1 MGETRKQNKNKTE
14 DSVVKTKTLISSN
27 CTANLHLCFRIYA
40 DCWFSDAAAQICFE
54 SFQENVGSFIT
65 PDKLDAEL
73 DKLLNTRVDYDFALN
88 LDGTTTKD
96 SEKLEENDNENAT

>member
-1 MGETRKQNKNKTE
+1 M
-14 DSVVKTKTLISSN
+14 
-27 CTANLHLCFRIYA
+27 CFI
-40 DCWFSDAAAQICFE
+40 
-54 SFQENVGSFIT
+54 SFQESVETFIT

-96 SEKLEENDNENAT
+96 REKLEKNDNEKAS